1 MLGIDKLSYQSR
13 WCRVSPLR
21 KFALYLVMMALA
33 FALPPVGQAA
43 LLLVIA
49 VFTCWLLCVGPLRY
63 LRWLAVP
70 LGFLL
75 AGVVTIIFSAAH
87 QAQSLLWSVPLGSIY
102 LGIDAQGLVMANQ
115 TFWRS
120 LAALAATYWLVL
132 NLPFPQLIILLQR
145 CRVPR
150 LLTEQILLTW
160 RFIFILLD
168 EAQAI
173 HRAQSLRFGYRT
185 LPCGYRSLAMLVSM
199 LFSRVLLR
207 YQQMVTTLDIKL
219 YQGDF
224 HL

>member
-21 KFALYLVMMALA
+21 KFALYLLMMVLA
-33 FALPPVGQAA
+33 FALPPVGQAV

-49 VFTCWLLCVGPLRY
+49 VFTCWLLRVGPVRY

-75 AGVVTIIFSAAH
+75 FGVMTIIFSASP
-87 QAQSLLWSVPLGSIY
+87 QAQALLWSVPLGTLHI
-102 LGIDAQGLVMANQ
+102 GIDAQGVVMANQ

-145 CRVPR
+145 LRVPR

-185 LPCGYRSLAMLVSM
+185 LPGGYQSLAMLISM

-207 YQQMVTTLDIKL
+207 YQQMVTTLDVKL

>member
-1 MLGIDKLSYQSR
+1 MLGIDKLSDQSR
-13 WCRVSPLR
+13 WRDVDPMY
-21 KFALYLVMMALA
+21 KLVMYVVMLVLA
-33 FALPPVGQAA
+33 MTLPPLGQG
-43 LLLVIA
+43 A
-49 VFTCWLLCVGPLRY
+49 VLMLTAIFTCWLLRVGPVRY
-63 LRWLAVP
+63 LRWMAIP

-75 AGVVTIIFSAAH
+75 MGLVAMIVTATRLPDV
-87 QAQSLLWSVPLGSIY
+87 LLWSVQVGVFHI
-102 LGIDAQGLVMANQ
+102 GIDPQGLVMANQ

-120 LAALAATYWLVL
+120 LASLAATFWLVL
-132 NLPFPQLIILLQR
+132 NLPFPQLIALLKR

-185 LPCGYRSLAMLVSM
+185 LPGSYRSLAMLITM
-199 LFSRVLLR
+199 LFSRVLVR
-207 YQQMVTTLDIKL
+207 YQQMVTTLDVKL
-219 YQGDF
+219 FQGDF

>member
-13 WCRVSPLR
+13 WCHISPVR
-21 KFALYLVMMALA
+21 KFALYLVMMVLA
-33 FALPPVGQAA
+33 FALPPLGQA
-43 LLLVIA
+43 LLLLIIA
-49 VFTCWLLCVGPLRY
+49 IFTCTLLRVGPLRY
-63 LRWLAVP
+63 LRWMAVP

-75 AGVVTIIFSAAH
+75 VGVVTIILSVARLP
-87 QAQSLLWSVPLGSIY
+87 QELLWSVPLGAY
-102 LGIDAQGLVMANQ
+102 HLGIDAQGLVMANQ

-120 LAALAATYWLVL
+120 LASLAATYWLVL

-145 CRVPR
+145 AHVPR

-185 LPCGYRSLAMLVSM
+185 LPGGYRSLAMLISM

-207 YQQMVTTLDIKL
+207 YQQMVTTLDVKL